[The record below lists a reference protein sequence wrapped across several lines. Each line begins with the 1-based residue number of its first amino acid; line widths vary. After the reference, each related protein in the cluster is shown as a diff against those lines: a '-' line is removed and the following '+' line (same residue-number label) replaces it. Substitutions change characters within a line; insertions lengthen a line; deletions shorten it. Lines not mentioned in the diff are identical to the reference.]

1 MKATARRR
9 RAAAVLA
16 AAALLTAA
24 CQDAPAEVDVP
35 DFTVEESTGAE
46 APDGSPTSSTTTSE
60 SGQADDGRPEGEDD
74 AAEDD
79 SGAEGTRMA
88 ALDNGDGSYR
98 LSRKPPSNDAPHE
111 VIATFNDVEEYGF
124 SAIKFTL
131 AEDNQTAFLSYPTG
145 EYGPELYWTAYA
157 LNGDVRDDAC
167 PSEMRVLDANGVDVT
182 GEALRFGV
190 YNTTDLR
197 EENCK
202 SSFSPVLEEGIDE
215 FVIEFTIRQK
225 GFDPIIIRQPV
236 RGMN

>member
-60 SGQADDGRPEGEDD
+60 SGEADDGRPEDEDES
-74 AAEDD
+74 A
-79 SGAEGTRMA
+79 GASMA

-98 LSRKPPSNDAPHE
+98 VSAKPPSNEAPRK
-111 VIATFNDVEEYGF
+111 VRATFEDVEDLGF
-124 SAIKFTL
+124 SSIEFSISD
-131 AEDNQTAFLSYPTG
+131 ENQTAFLSYPTG
-145 EYGPELYWTAYA
+145 ATGPRLFWTAYG
-157 LNGDVRDDAC
+157 LNGEVPEDSC
-167 PSEMRVLDANGVDVT
+167 PSEMRVLDGHGLDVT
-182 GEALRFGV
+182 GEAYRWFGREL
-190 YNTTDLR
+190 TDDLR
-197 EENCK
+197 QDSCK
-202 SSFSPVLEEGIDE
+202 SSFSPILQEGIDE

>member
-1 MKATARRR
+1 MTTIRHQRL
-9 RAAAVLA
+9 AAALA

-24 CQDAPAEVDVP
+24 CQDAPDEVEVP

-46 APDGSPTSSTTTSE
+46 APAGSTTSGTASE
-60 SGQADDGRPEGEDD
+60 SGQADDGRPGDGDDASEDD
-74 AAEDD
+74 PG
-79 SGAEGTRMA
+79 SGGSRMA

-98 LSRKPPSNDAPHE
+98 LSRKPPSNDAPDE

-145 EYGPELYWTAYA
+145 EYGPKLYWTAYA

-182 GEALRFGV
+182 GEALSFGV
-190 YNTTDLR
+190 YKTTDLR
-197 EENCK
+197 DENCK